1 MRKKLGS
8 VLQYLFFLGLGI
20 GLIWYSLRGLSPAE
34 VAEMKASFAETR
46 LIYLVPVLLCL
57 LISHYSRAV
66 RWRLMMEPLG
76 YTPRLSNTYLMVL
89 IGYFFNLLVPRL
101 GEVMKCTLLS
111 RYEKIPADKLIGT
124 IVAERA
130 IDVISLLVVI
140 LIMVTTQFNLLGQS
154 TLEALRGMGGK
165 EAFVKVFLL
174 LGLLGGLGFLLW
186 WVLRKYQ
193 HLKPVKAIYRFA
205 GGITQGLLSVR
216 KLHRLRA
223 FTLHTFII
231 WLMYLESIYLGFLAF
246 PQVAHL
252 GLGASVAILVFGSF
266 GMIATQG
273 GVGAYQLAVQKTLL
287 LYGISSVAGLTFGWI
302 LWGAQFV
309 IILLSGVVALGLLPV
324 INKTKTDATNQR
336 HTG

>member
-8 VLQYLFFLGLGI
+8 VLQYLFFLGLGL
-20 GLIWYSLRGLSPAE
+20 GLIWYSLHGLSPVE
-34 VAEMKASFAETR
+34 VAEMKASFSETR
-46 LIYLVPVLLCL
+46 LVYLLPVLICL
-57 LISHYSRAV
+57 LISHYSRAE
-66 RWRLMMEPLG
+66 RWRLMMEPLNYRPG
-76 YTPRLSNTYLMVL
+76 LANTYLMVL

-111 RYEKIPADKLIGT
+111 RYEKIPSDKLIGT

-140 LIMVTTQFNLLGQS
+140 LIMVSTQFNLLGQS
-154 TLEALRGMGGK
+154 TLQTLRGMGGT
-165 EAFVKVFLL
+165 EAFTKILL
-174 LGLLGGLGFLLW
+174 LLALLGFLSFL
-186 WVLRKYQ
+186 LRWAMKKYQ

-205 GGITQGLLSVR
+205 SGITQGLLSVR
-216 KLHRLRA
+216 KLNRLGA
-223 FTLHTFII
+223 FMLHTINI
-231 WLMYLESIYLGFLAF
+231 WLMYLGSIYLGFLAF

-252 GLGASVAILVFGSF
+252 GLAASVAILVFGSF

-287 LYGISSVAGLTFGWI
+287 LYGVSSVAGLTFGWI

-309 IILLSGVVALGLLPV
+309 IILLSGVVALVLLPI
-324 INKTKTDATNQR
+324 INKKTTHATNHG
-336 HTG
+336 HTN

>member
-1 MRKKLGS
+1 MRKKVTS
-8 VLQYLFFLGLGI
+8 VLKYLFFLGLGL

-34 VAEMKASFAETR
+34 TAEMKASFAETR
-46 LIYLVPVLLCL
+46 LVYLLPVLICL
-57 LISHYSRAV
+57 LISHYSRAE
-66 RWRLMMEPLG
+66 RWRLMMEPMG
-76 YTPRLSNTYLMVL
+76 YKPRLSNTYLMVL

-165 EAFVKVFLL
+165 EAVIKILMLL
-174 LGLLGGLGFLLW
+174 LLLAGIFFLFRWFLK
-186 WVLRKYQ
+186 KYG
-193 HLKPVKAIYRFA
+193 HLKPVKAINVFA
-205 GGITQGLLSVR
+205 NGIVQGLLSIR
-216 KLHRLRA
+216 KINRLKA
-223 FTLHTFII
+223 FTLHTIII
-231 WLMYLESIYLGFLAF
+231 WLMYLGSIYLGFLAF

-309 IILLSGVVALGLLPV
+309 IILLSGVVALLFLPMV
-324 INKTKTDATNQR
+324 NKTTTNATNHS
-336 HTG
+336 HTD